1 MKHIGLFGGSFNPV
15 HCGHLLAAESVLEQL
30 ALDEILFLP
39 AACSPFKARP
49 EIRDTQRLD
58 MLRCAIEDY
67 PAFKIDSRELKQPGP
82 SYTINTLVDI
92 AAENPQTQLYL
103 LIGMDAWEHFERW
116 KQWRE
121 IMDLCHLIVLSRPGY
136 SMPELSEYWRERLI
150 DDVQMLKKSAPGK
163 LVFVTVPASNAASN
177 EIRECI
183 KQGRNTCNDLPEAVR
198 DYIEEQQLYRN

>member
-1 MKHIGLFGGSFNPV
+1 VKHIGLFGGSFNPV
-15 HCGHLLAAESVLEQL
+15 HCGHLLAAESVLKQL
-30 ALDEILFLP
+30 ALDQILFLP
-39 AACSPFKARP
+39 AAYSPFKARP
-49 EIRDTQRLD
+49 EIRDAQRLD

-67 PAFKIDSRELKQPGP
+67 PAFKIDTRELKQTGP

-136 SMPELSEYWRERLI
+136 SLPKLSEYWQKKLM
-150 DDVQMLKKSAPGK
+150 DDVKTLKVSTPGK
-163 LVFVTVPASNAASN
+163 LIFVTVPASNAASN
-177 EIRECI
+177 KVRECI
-183 KQGRNTCNDLPEAVR
+183 KQEQNIDKDLPGAVR